1 MSREHLMEELE
12 NLRKKYKPEEIR
24 ILFVGESPPKRKF
37 FYDERGSN
45 LGRATKEAF
54 EKTFQKEFRNYKD
67 FLKFFK
73 SKGCY
78 LVDLFQERGKKIVCA
93 TEEEKREAEKKLKK
107 FIAKH
112 KPKIVVAV
120 LKRIHRNVEKAV
132 KDGEVLPLPFPLGMH
147 KDKYIKGLIKILKE
161 HYHHAPTTE

>member
-1 MSREHLMEELE
+1 MEELE

-24 ILFVGESPPKRKF
+24 ILFVGESPPKGAF
-37 FYDERGSN
+37 FYDEAKGSN

-54 EKTFQKEFRNYKD
+54 EKAFQMGFESYQEF
-67 FLKFFK
+67 LEFFK
-73 SKGCY
+73 SQGCY

-132 KDGEVLPLPFPLGMH
+132 KDGEVRPLPFPLGMH